1 MVLARPRKKEYEK
14 EVEAFLDYHIAR
26 AKPWTEDTYSNNS
39 LHITAIVYFEYRHG
53 EISTLKK
60 NEGKGKATRFA
71 STTLRSKFV
80 ILKQFFKHTGRGA
93 LEYDCSIIESNLSK
107 WDKNQVKQAKDFSLE
122 ELGKFNTNF
131 YSFFSAFIYSI
142 I

>member
-53 EISTLKK
+53 EISILKK
-60 NEGKGKATRFA
+60 KMKA
-71 STTLRSKFV
+71 KE
-80 ILKQFFKHTGRGA
+80 KQQDLHR
-93 LEYDCSIIESNLSK
+93 LL
-107 WDKNQVKQAKDFSLE
+107 
-122 ELGKFNTNF
+122 
-131 YSFFSAFIYSI
+131 
-142 I
+142 